1 MKLPWHKRTGYS
13 KAIAILATILTIS
26 LGLCGANFFA
36 VIRFVPLGGPAPA
49 PGTPTWPGTVLSITG
64 WAEIVAICGSIL
76 GLAIV
81 GGLRSVHNWRHTEP
95 ATKDKESD

>member
-1 MKLPWHKRTGYS
+1 MKFPWQNRTGYP

-36 VIRFVPLGGPAPA
+36 VIRFVPLGGPASS
-49 PGTPTWPGTVLSITG
+49 PGTPTWPGTLLSITG
-64 WAEIVAICGSIL
+64 WAEIIAICGSVL

-81 GGLRSVHNWRHTEP
+81 GGLRSVHTEP
-95 ATKDKESD
+95 ATKDEEPD